1 MATGNQV
8 VPGAPASAEHAAA
21 GPPVTAEHAA
31 RPDGPHATWPLTPA
45 QVAAQAGPR
54 TAAYAGSADTGF
66 ANTGPDGHGYA
77 GSPRRHVPPG
87 ERAGREAART
97 PPRIWP
103 GSGGRWLVWVF
114 RALLWTV
121 LLLIGYRGVA
131 AIVMGTPGPGSAPAR
146 PAAPVAVAG
155 GQAGGFPVALA
166 QAYALQFGQAY
177 LNFDPARAAQRSL
190 TLAAFLPQGSD
201 PMFGWNGGAARIM
214 QSEQVAGVTVT
225 DAHRGVVDL
234 LARVNG
240 RLLELGV
247 PVYATGSDMSVSGYP
262 ALLPAPAPVT
272 PPRQPRA
279 RQDLAAKSSLNRL
292 LPGFFRAYA
301 ASDAVRLGVFTAG
314 RSVPGLDG
322 AVRFVRIAHLS
333 VPAFA
338 GATRHL
344 AVTVVWQ
351 VGARSGSGQAAKQ
364 TAHAAPPA
372 RLSMSYAITVVRHRA
387 SWLVRSISASAAQ
400 PWPVP

>member
-21 GPPVTAEHAA
+21 GPPATAEHAA
-31 RPDGPHATWPLTPA
+31 RPDGPQATWPLTPA
-45 QVAAQAGPR
+45 QAAAQAGPH
-54 TAAYAGSADTGF
+54 TAAYAGSADAGQ
-66 ANTGPDGHGYA
+66 GGHRYA
-77 GSPRRHVPPG
+77 GSPRRQMPPE
-87 ERAGREAART
+87 ERAGREAARK

-103 GSGGRWLVWVF
+103 GSGGRWLVWIF
-114 RALLWTV
+114 RALLWAV

-131 AIVMGTPGPGSAPAR
+131 AIVMGTPGPGSAPGPPVA
-146 PAAPVAVAG
+146 PAAAG
-155 GQAGGFPVALA
+155 GGQVGFPVALA
-166 QAYALQFGQAY
+166 QAYALQFGQVY
-177 LNFDPARAAQRSL
+177 LNFDPARAAQRSRS
-190 TLAAFLPQGSD
+190 LAGFLPQGSD
-201 PMFGWNGGAARIM
+201 PMFGWNGGAARIL
-214 QSEQVAGVTVT
+214 QSEQVAGVRVT
-225 DAHRGVVDL
+225 GAHRGVVAL

-240 RLLELGV
+240 RLVELGI
-247 PVYATGSDMSVSGYP
+247 PVYATANGMSVSGYP

-279 RQDLAAKSSLNRL
+279 RPDLAAKSSLSRL

-301 ASDAVRLGVFTAG
+301 AGDAVRLGVLTAG
-314 RSVPGLDG
+314 RSFPGLDG

-333 VPAFA
+333 VPASA

-351 VGARSGSGQAAKQ
+351 VGARSGSGQAAQ
-364 TAHAAPPA
+364 HAAHAARPA
-372 RLSMSYAITVVRHRA
+372 RLSMSYAMTVVRHRA
-387 SWLVRSISASAAQ
+387 SWLVRSISASAVQ